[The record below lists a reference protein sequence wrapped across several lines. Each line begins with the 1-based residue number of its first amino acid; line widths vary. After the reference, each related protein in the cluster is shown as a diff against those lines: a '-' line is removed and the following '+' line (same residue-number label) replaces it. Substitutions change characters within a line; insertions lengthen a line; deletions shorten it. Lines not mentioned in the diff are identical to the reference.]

1 MKILKKFHEHLNN
14 SSDVS
19 KTLKTTFLL
28 AIILLLTPMI
38 SISQNNQSFWIHA
51 DQVKPSKQADYEQ
64 VAKDFIEACTK
75 YNLKDSDWST
85 ARIDDGTYLTITPI
99 SNMADLDKNT
109 LAPLFEKMGE
119 EKFRS
124 IFKRFNECYDKHGD
138 YIVTLNSDLSYMPNG
153 LTINTEG
160 QNYRKWHFLYVTPSN
175 SQALREKIKA
185 IKDLYAKKGAK
196 EYFRIYRSG
205 FGTMGEY
212 YLAVISAKDEQSYA
226 KLGDENEALLGDE
239 GKKLFAE
246 MFSLLDRYESKT
258 GVMRPDLGYTAKQ

>member
-1 MKILKKFHEHLNN
+1 M
-14 SSDVS
+14 

-153 LTINTEG
+153 LTLNTEG

-185 IKDLYAKKGAK
+185 IKDGKQVEFAKRVNIQIDKNHINGVTTRGKIVMTPHGFINDNDRELKGYKDARK
-196 EYFRIYRSG
+196 DDWAAILGGGDFRVVEEDQAYTDITS
-205 FGTMGEY
+205 FGE
-212 YLAVISAKDEQSYA
+212 EPQ
-226 KLGDENEALLGDE
+226 
-239 GKKLFAE
+239 
-246 MFSLLDRYESKT
+246 
-258 GVMRPDLGYTAKQ
+258 